1 MRHLDD
7 NYLWNEIQNGINNN
21 VQNNSFWINIELELM
36 HRIAD
41 RKAKQSDKPE
51 VGELDE
57 SAAVTEPCD
66 ALSLSKCRSVSELV
80 ESVKT
85 NEKIRKFDKRQQ
97 NDIIIRA

>member
-41 RKAKQSDKPE
+41 RKAMQSDKPE
-51 VGELDE
+51 VGELVVGE
-57 SAAVTEPCD
+57 ASRTVEPT
-66 ALSLSKCRSVSELV
+66 
-80 ESVKT
+80 KT
-85 NEKIRKFDKRQQ
+85 NEKIRKFDKMQQ